1 MLMQNKLW
9 FTASELADLQ
19 LSGLPRQKRDI
30 NRLARAETLAIAV
43 DGHGV
48 PQARTHVGP
57 CGGLESHVHLLP
69 ASARADLE
77 RPGLLGCHAY
87 PGAAAAHGG
96 DAYHLWPYVFAACQ
110 PALREKR
117 G

>member
-30 NRLARAETLAIAV
+30 NRLARAENWAIAV

-48 PQARTHVGP
+48 PQARKHVGP
-57 CGGLESHVHLLP
+57 GGGLEYHVDLLRSEEP
-69 ASARADLE
+69 TSELQSLMRIL
-77 RPGLLGCHAY
+77 Y
-87 PGAAAAHGG
+87 
-96 DAYHLWPYVFAACQ
+96 
-110 PALREKR
+110 ALFCLKKTSKPDN
-117 G
+117 